1 MRRWHWTTL
10 TLTLLL
16 AACGGGGGEETTASE
31 VVGPS
36 GMVGASGG
44 TVSSEDGQLRLE
56 IPPGALGEDTMIE
69 VVEIAEEDLGGDASA
84 LSGPVFD
91 LLPDG
96 QTFAAPITVVRTFDA
111 SPHGLNDGEVPF

>member
-1 MRRWHWTTL
+1 MRRWHWTAL

-16 AACGGGGGEETTASE
+16 AACGGGGETTASE

-69 VVEIAEEDLGGDASA
+69 VVEITKCFED
-84 LSGPVFD
+84 
-91 LLPDG
+91 
-96 QTFAAPITVVRTFDA
+96 R
-111 SPHGLNDGEVPF
+111 SPKGRFHKDNY